1 MNIKHLCF
9 RFLRV
14 NEKRP
19 VETERLDSREPVFIF
34 LYFCR
39 HPVGAFV
46 ISTSQT
52 SEKSVHTSTWS
63 RFFFLNTLTQAKGGR
78 LWEEE
83 EAGGSTDKTLEG
95 SRGLTSGEEEEE
107 VHNGEQRI
115 CKNSF
120 CILFFFFP
128 NSCELRILRFFR

>member
-1 MNIKHLCF
+1 MSSVRLKHRKKVCTHLHG
-9 RFLRV
+9 LV
-14 NEKRP
+14 
-19 VETERLDSREPVFIF
+19 
-34 LYFCR
+34 
-39 HPVGAFV
+39 
-46 ISTSQT
+46 
-52 SEKSVHTSTWS
+52 
-63 RFFFLNTLTQAKGGR
+63 FFFLNTLTQAKGGR

-83 EAGGSTDKTLEG
+83 EARGSTDKTLEG